1 MFSIHRCTVRVMAVE
16 NTYLIYIIVLFRL
29 LNYVLFIMTLFT

>member
-16 NTYLIYIIVLFRL
+16 NTMSHIINGRHKGTVQLIQVLHL
-29 LNYVLFIMTLFT
+29 I